1 MTMVI
6 ITKSYLAN
14 AMLDIFHE
22 KYFLA
27 PQIELDDQI
36 TSTDNNSVR
45 ESSTLESSPF
55 HIFQHQRKALNGF
68 ITNFCF
74 FFLNLV

>member
-1 MTMVI
+1 MVL

-14 AMLDIFHE
+14 TMLEIFHG

-36 TSTDNNSVR
+36 TSKDNNSVR
-45 ESSTLESSPF
+45 NSSILETSPYY
-55 HIFQHQRKALNGF
+55 LN
-68 ITNFCF
+68 TKEK
-74 FFLNLV
+74 L